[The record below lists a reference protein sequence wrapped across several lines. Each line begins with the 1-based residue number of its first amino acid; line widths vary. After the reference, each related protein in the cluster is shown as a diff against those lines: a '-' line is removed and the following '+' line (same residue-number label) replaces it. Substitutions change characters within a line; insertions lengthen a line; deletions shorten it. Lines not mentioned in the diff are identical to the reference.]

1 MWIKETVM
9 FFTNEERKEKKK
21 KNPGL
26 RTVFHEQIQLAKMEL
41 KFKSYFSS

>member
-21 KNPGL
+21 KKTL
-26 RTVFHEQIQLAKMEL
+26 DLEQFFMNRSNLQKWN
-41 KFKSYFSS
+41 